1 MPDLTLVQGETR
13 DIFMVLA
20 DRDGPVPAGT
30 YDSYTYRLFQHGT
43 VVATTTGTYLSNG
56 RVKFAFDATDT
67 AVPGVY
73 SGDVKAVRANS
84 TFAIFPSERPHA
96 VEIRETV

>member
-1 MPDLTLVQGETR
+1 MADLTLVQGATR

-67 AVPGVY
+67 AAPGVY

-84 TFAIFPSERPHA
+84 TFAVFPSERPHA

>member
-1 MPDLTLVQGETR
+1 MADLTLVQGETR
-13 DIFMVLA
+13 DIYITLA
-20 DRDGPVPAGT
+20 DRDGPVPPARSTPTRTGCSST
-30 YDSYTYRLFQHGT
+30 APPSLRLPART
-43 VVATTTGTYLSNG
+43 CPNG

-67 AVPGVY
+67 AAPGVY

-84 TFAIFPSERPHA
+84 TFAVFPSERPHA

>member
-1 MPDLTLVQGETR
+1 MADLTLVQGETR
-13 DIFMVLA
+13 DIYITLA

-30 YDSYTYRLFQHGT
+30 FDSYTYRLYQHGT
-43 VVATTTGTYLSNG
+43 TVATTSGTYLSNG
-56 RVKFAFDATDT
+56 RVKFSFDATDT
-67 AVPGVY
+67 TTPGVY

-84 TFAIFPSERPHA
+84 TFAVFPSERPHA

>member
-1 MPDLTLVQGETR
+1 MADLTLVQGETR
-13 DIFMVLA
+13 DIYITLA
-20 DRDGPVPAGT
+20 DRDGPVPAGSFDT
-30 YDSYTYRLFQHGT
+30 YTYRLFQHGVT
-43 VVATTTGTYLSNG
+43 VATTTGTYLSNG

-67 AVPGVY
+67 TAPGVY
-73 SGDVKAVRANS
+73 SGDVKAVRSGS